1 MQKYPEQKD
10 HNDRTL
16 ESNKI
21 ESKKP
26 ETRITPQ
33 EIIKTRQQSIEVE
46 S

>member
-1 MQKYPEQKD
+1 MQRYPEQKD
-10 HNDRTL
+10 DNDRTL

-26 ETRITPQ
+26 EIRIMPQ
-33 EIIKTRQQSIEVE
+33 EIIKTKQQSIEVE